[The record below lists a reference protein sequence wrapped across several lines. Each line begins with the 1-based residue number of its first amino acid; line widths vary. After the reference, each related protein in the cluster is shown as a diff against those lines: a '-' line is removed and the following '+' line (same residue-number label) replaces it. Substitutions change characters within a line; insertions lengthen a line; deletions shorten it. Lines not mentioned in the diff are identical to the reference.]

1 MRKCRVNAEGYSQE
15 NKCTGRVGTKRSP
28 IAGAGGQAA
37 WRLGLGLGGDQRG
50 WGGEQFAEHTCG
62 EPLPNP
68 ISTLATSESAA
79 PNPNVA
85 STPTF
90 PQDRVA
96 RVIKSGKIRRTNV
109 FSRHFT

>member
-1 MRKCRVNAEGYSQE
+1 M
-15 NKCTGRVGTKRSP
+15 GTKRSP
-28 IAGAGGQAA
+28 IADAGGQAA